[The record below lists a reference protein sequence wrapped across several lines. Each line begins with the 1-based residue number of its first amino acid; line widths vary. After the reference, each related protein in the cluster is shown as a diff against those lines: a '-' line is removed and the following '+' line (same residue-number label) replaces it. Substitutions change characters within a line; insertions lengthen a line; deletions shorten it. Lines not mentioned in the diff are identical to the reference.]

1 VWVGTKGEKVEASVD
16 EDPKR
21 CCCCCCG
28 LRCRDDE
35 QLLLLL
41 LLLLGRAWRLCP
53 QEVGESVSASPLS
66 SARQIK
72 KKKRTAANSAPR
84 PPPPNPLSDF
94 SQKKKL
100 QKICADTRLRSAQT
114 KLPHWSI
121 GDLFSPSEASQSKRP
136 FHAASQRVSFGLH
149 SGQLGEIIRS
159 ALKQIAQSEGSLR
172 CFIHSM
178 FAVQP
183 GRCWMA
189 AYARTDVPH

>member
-1 VWVGTKGEKVEASVD
+1 MQ
-16 EDPKR
+16 R
-21 CCCCCCG
+21 
-28 LRCRDDE
+28 R
-35 QLLLLL
+35 
-41 LLLLGRAWRLCP
+41 
-53 QEVGESVSASPLS
+53 
-66 SARQIK
+66 
-72 KKKRTAANSAPR
+72 RTAAPAAPAAAR
-84 PPPPNPLSDF
+84 PCVAALPSRSWRECFCKPFELSPPNQEEKKDS
-94 SQKKKL
+94 SQQRATPTSSQPSERFQPTKKL

-159 ALKQIAQSEGSLR
+159 ALKQIAQSEGSPP

-183 GRCWMA
+183 ARWWMA
-189 AYARTDVPH
+189 AYARPDVPH